1 MEDAATAEISRS
13 QLWQWMHQG
22 IVTRESTPIT
32 RELIERLLDGTL
44 ADATRTPGDK
54 FDEAA
59 EVFRLVTLGDDYP
72 TFLTIPAYARYLV
85 DETASVATGPVRTL
99 VGAAA

>member
-32 RELIERLLDGTL
+32 ARLIEGLLDETL
-44 ADATRTPGDK
+44 DGAPRSPGDK

-85 DETASVATGPVRTL
+85 DETASTETGPVRTL

>member
-1 MEDAATAEISRS
+1 
-13 QLWQWMHQG
+13 MHQG

-32 RELIERLLDGTL
+32 RELVEGLLDETL
-44 ADATRTPGDK
+44 AGATRTPGNK

-59 EVFRLVTLGDDYP
+59 EVFRLVTLGDDFP

-85 DETASVATGPVRTL
+85 DETASVATGPIRTL

>member
-1 MEDAATAEISRS
+1 
-13 QLWQWMHQG
+13 MHQG

-32 RELIERLLDGTL
+32 RELIERLLDETL
-44 ADATRTPGDK
+44 AGVTRSPGDK

-72 TFLTIPAYARYLV
+72 TFLTIPAYSRYLV
-85 DETASVATGPVRTL
+85 DETASTATGPVRTL
-99 VGAAA
+99 VAA